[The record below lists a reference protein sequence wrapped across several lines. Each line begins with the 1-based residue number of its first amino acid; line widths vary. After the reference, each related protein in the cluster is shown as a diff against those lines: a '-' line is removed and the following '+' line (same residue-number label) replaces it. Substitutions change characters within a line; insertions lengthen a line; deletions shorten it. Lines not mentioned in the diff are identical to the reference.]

1 MSEFHGHT
9 YLAFGERGDYTRF
22 AETIGELP
30 TPELRIA
37 AVKRASEVLGL
48 QVQFGV
54 KVGHTNKFKLSE
66 IASDTSG
73 LLSLRG
79 DQLPLS
85 IFN

>member
-1 MSEFHGHT
+1 MIEFHNHS
-9 YLAFGERGDYTRF
+9 YVAFGERGEYTRF
-22 AETIGELP
+22 AESIGELP
-30 TPELRIA
+30 TLELRIA
-37 AVKRASEVLGL
+37 AVKKAAEVLGL